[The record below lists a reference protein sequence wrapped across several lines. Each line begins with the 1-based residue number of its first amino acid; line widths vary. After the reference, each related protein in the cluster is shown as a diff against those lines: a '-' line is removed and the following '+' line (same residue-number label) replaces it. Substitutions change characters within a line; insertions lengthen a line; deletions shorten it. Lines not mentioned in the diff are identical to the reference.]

1 MSTSSQV
8 KKGVR
13 VLIMKVNGIEN
24 QAYLEK
30 TGTAKSNRKSKGD
43 FYENLSENL
52 NGQTGKSTDT
62 NTTVG
67 MDANTAAK
75 AAASKAYQYCNI
87 HSAAAISGS
96 VNISEGITRCEAK
109 CISYQ
114 ESDYVKTF
122 IQSGYTLMTQVNV
135 STRSVYVE
143 QKMEDGTVNGYDV
156 NMDKMEKNAN
166 DPIGQMALEAW
177 EKVKSSGEAE
187 EDDDNMGISV
197 EEALQK
203 FYEFIEDRIKNGPPK
218 YMIGNSEFSIEEW
231 EKFLEN
237 IDGQIDDIK
246 EETEEMIE
254 RLKEQQEERQIQTK
268 EAQSI
273 ESDKEI
279 EEELLSSLFQD
290 KG

>member
-1 MSTSSQV
+1 
-8 KKGVR
+8 
-13 VLIMKVNGIEN
+13 MKVNGIEN
-24 QAYLEK
+24 QAYHEA
-30 TGTAKSNRKSKGD
+30 TGKAKSNRKNKGD

-52 NGQTGKSTDT
+52 NGKTGKSTDT
-62 NTTVG
+62 KTAAG
-67 MDANTAAK
+67 MDANAAAE
-75 AAASKAYQYCNI
+75 AAASKTYQYRNI
-87 HSAAAISGS
+87 HSAAAISGI
-96 VNISEGITRCEAK
+96 VNIGEGITVREAK
-109 CISYQ
+109 YITYQ
-114 ESDYVKTF
+114 ESDYVTTSV
-122 IQSGYTLMTQVNV
+122 QSGYTLMAQVDV

-156 NMDKMEKNAN
+156 KMDKLNNDAK

-177 EKVKSSGEAE
+177 EKVKSERGSE
-187 EDDDNMGISV
+187 EDADNMGLTM

-231 EKFLEN
+231 EKFLES

-254 RLKEQQEERQIQTK
+254 KLKEQQEERQILNK
-268 EAQSI
+268 AAQSI

-279 EEELLSSLFQD
+279 EEELLRSLFQD